1 MDFSSNQNVKNLIF
15 TLNFSFLVQLGT
27 LIRDIPSLSYSPET
41 TQSPTT
47 TLPKNVFCID
57 TPRNFTQNSDK
68 SAILAIF
75 DWGRRLFQAEE
86 MSSET
91 RNIGVPIP
99 YFGPRLI
106 YKL

>member
-1 MDFSSNQNVKNLIF
+1 MWNIIAPLLVKLSFEFVINSKMDFSGSQKVKNLIF
-15 TLNFSFLVQLGT
+15 TLNLSFLVQLGT

-75 DWGRRLFQAEE
+75 Q
-86 MSSET
+86 
-91 RNIGVPIP
+91 
-99 YFGPRLI
+99 
-106 YKL
+106 

>member
-1 MDFSSNQNVKNLIF
+1 MWNIIAPLLVKLSFEFVINSKMDFSGSQKVKNLIF
-15 TLNFSFLVQLGT
+15 T

-75 DWGRRLFQAEE
+75 Q
-86 MSSET
+86 
-91 RNIGVPIP
+91 
-99 YFGPRLI
+99 
-106 YKL
+106 

>member
-1 MDFSSNQNVKNLIF
+1 MKYYCSNFSKTKFEFEIKKKMDFSGSQSVKNLIF
-15 TLNFSFLVQLGT
+15 TLNLSFLVQLGT

-75 DWGRRLFQAEE
+75 E
-86 MSSET
+86 
-91 RNIGVPIP
+91 
-99 YFGPRLI
+99 
-106 YKL
+106 